1 MHEAGIEF
9 RNLTAFK
16 NALFDSE
23 ELVDNHLVPMSEWRE
38 LKQYHLQ

>member
-1 MHEAGIEF
+1 MHEAGVEF

-23 ELVDNHLVPMSEWRE
+23 ELVDNHLVPMDEWYE
-38 LKQYHLQ
+38 LK